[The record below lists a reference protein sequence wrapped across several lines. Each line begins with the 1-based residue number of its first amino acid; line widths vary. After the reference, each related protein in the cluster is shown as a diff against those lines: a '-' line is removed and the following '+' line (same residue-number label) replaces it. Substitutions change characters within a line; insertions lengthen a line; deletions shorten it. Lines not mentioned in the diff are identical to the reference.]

1 MSLIKNSTYNIVGF
15 VIPVIIAIPALGVIS
30 RQLGVEN
37 FGLFTLAFAIV
48 GYASI
53 FDGGITRAVIREIAI
68 YRKDIEEQK
77 RIISTASVLVI
88 FLGIFASLILFFGAS
103 YLADFLKISIE
114 NVQQAKISFELLAFI
129 LPVYLINQVW
139 LAYLEG
145 HERFININ
153 IQRIVSSILIS
164 LLPVVFC
171 FYEPNLISA
180 IIGLIAARYMSLI
193 VTLLLCR
200 KIIFSSG
207 FKFHKVVFKRLIKFG
222 SWLTVSNLIS
232 PIMVYFD
239 RFLISN
245 YMGANKVAF
254 YAAPAEMVSRLNNIP
269 YALTRALFPKL
280 IFSTDLIE
288 KKRLEN
294 LSYLLISLIC
304 LAIFIFCFFFTEF
317 ILVTWLGPE
326 YKGEAV
332 IVFQVLLV
340 GFYFNSIAQI
350 PYSLLQAN
358 GHSRTTALIHLAE
371 IIPYIL
377 VLFILLQ
384 KMGILGASIAW
395 TARCILDFFLMY
407 FFSKK

>member
-15 VIPVIIAIPALGVIS
+15 VIPVIIAIPALGMIS

-37 FGLFTLAFAIV
+37 FGIFTLAFAIV

-88 FLGIFASLILFFGAS
+88 CLGIFASLILFFGAS

-114 NVQQAKISFELLAFI
+114 NLQQAKISFELLAFV

-171 FYEPNLISA
+171 IYEPNLISA
-180 IIGLIAARYMSLI
+180 ILGLIAARYMSLI

-207 FKFHKVVFKRLIKFG
+207 FKFYKVVFKRLIKFG

-245 YMGANKVAF
+245 YIGANKVAF

-280 IFSTDLIE
+280 IFSTDSIA
-288 KKRLEN
+288 KKKLEN

-304 LAIFIFCFFFTEF
+304 LAIFIFCFFFAEF

-326 YKGEAV
+326 YKGDAI

-377 VLFILLQ
+377 VLFIFLQ

-395 TARCILDFFLMY
+395 TARCILDFLLMY